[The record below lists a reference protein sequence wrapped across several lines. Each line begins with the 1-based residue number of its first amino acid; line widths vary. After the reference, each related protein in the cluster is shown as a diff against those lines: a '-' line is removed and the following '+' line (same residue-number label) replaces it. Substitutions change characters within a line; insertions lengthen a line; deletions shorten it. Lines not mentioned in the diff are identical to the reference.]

1 MTGPFPL
8 LTFVLVTRPFAAAV
22 VAPSTALPGRDLM
35 LIDTWNLPQFQ
46 RVGNYPTGYG
56 SMGESTTVCNIGT
69 AAIPFVSAM
78 NPEHAFIHYM
88 ICRESGGRVVE

>member
-8 LTFVLVTRPFAAAV
+8 LTFVIVTCPLASAV
-22 VAPSTALPGRDLM
+22 TAQANPLPGRDLM
-35 LIDTWNLPQFQ
+35 RIDTWNLQQFQ

-56 SMGESTTVCNIGT
+56 SMGAYTTVCNIGT